1 MTSTAKDYYEILG
14 VKKDASP
21 EEIKKA
27 YRKLARKYHPD
38 LNPGDK
44 PAEQKFKGINEAY
57 DVLSDPKKKADY
69 DQFGKTPFEAGAG
82 FADTARFREGYGPF
96 DFGGGAE
103 DIFSNLFKGFRRADT
118 ARFREEVP
126 LKGSDIE
133 TSFEITIEEAYRGVK
148 KPITLTR
155 EVLCKA
161 CAGTG
166 AKSSQTCSGCKGTG
180 SLQQKRG
187 FFRLSQTC
195 PSCNGRGRI
204 VTKMCNVCKGNGST
218 LTTDTIKVK
227 IPPGA
232 DTGSRVRL
240 KGMGGAG
247 VRGGSPGNL
256 YIYLTVK
263 PHPVFKRDGDNIY
276 VETPVTVGE
285 AVLGG
290 KIKVLTLG
298 GTVTM
303 TLPAGVDSGRKFK
316 LKGKGI
322 PNIRTGVRGDEF
334 VVIKIVVP
342 KKVTTKTKEALQEV
356 EKAYAKE
363 K

>member
-1 MTSTAKDYYEILG
+1 MTSTAKDYYAILG
-14 VKKDASP
+14 VKRDASQ

-82 FADTARFREGYGPF
+82 FEGFGPF
-96 DFGGGAE
+96 DLGGGAE
-103 DIFSNLFKGFRRADT
+103 DIFSNLFKGFRR
-118 ARFREEVP
+118 EEVP
-126 LKGSDIE
+126 LQGSDIE
-133 TSFEITIEEAYRGVK
+133 TSFEITIEEAYMGVI

-155 EVLCKA
+155 EVLCKV

-166 AKSSQTCSGCKGTG
+166 AESSQTCSSCKGTG

-204 VTKMCNVCKGNGST
+204 VTKICNVCKGNGSI

-240 KGMGGAG
+240 KGMGGTG
-247 VRGGSPGNL
+247 VKGGSPGNL

-290 KIKVLTLG
+290 KIKVQTLS

-303 TLPAGVDSGRKFK
+303 TLPAGVDSGGKFK

-342 KKVTTKTKEALQEV
+342 KKVTAKTKEALQEV